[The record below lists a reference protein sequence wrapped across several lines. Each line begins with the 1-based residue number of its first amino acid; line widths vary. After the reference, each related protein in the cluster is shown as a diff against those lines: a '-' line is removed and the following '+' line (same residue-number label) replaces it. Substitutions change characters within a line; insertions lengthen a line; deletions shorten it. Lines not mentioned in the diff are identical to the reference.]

1 MRYPKGSL
9 DLNLSH
15 DYPLLRQIARS
26 RFVTHNQLFEFS
38 KAQACGC
45 GRSSFNWRLRRLQEH
60 NLVLRQTVA
69 DVGGEYVYSITAS
82 SAGYLAGKGDV
93 YTPPRHDEHRKCMHL
108 QMQHAIDLNDIQLA
122 LIRSGLLVKWVSEN
136 EIRFE
141 NKFLPYAY
149 TKYYDAVVTV
159 SVASSNLTFGLEY
172 ERTPKL
178 EKEYDAIA
186 QRLLV
191 ERHISQFLY
200 LTTNEQ
206 LLRLVSWSFR
216 RMDVCAYFGL
226 VTEWHRRVLEME
238 AFSWKAMGYRRLAT
252 LLREKPTQ
260 WRTGAQQQF
269 GQLFNFNG
277 D

>member
-9 DLNLSH
+9 DLSITH

-26 RFVTHNQLFEFS
+26 RFVPHGQLFEFS
-38 KAQACGC
+38 NAVACGC
-45 GRSSFNWRLRRLQEH
+45 SRSSFNWRLRRLQEH

-69 DVGGEYVYSITAS
+69 GVGGQYVYSITAIG
-82 SAGYLAGKGDV
+82 AAYLAGKGDV
-93 YTPPRHDEHRKCMHL
+93 YTPPRHDEHRKGMHL
-108 QMQHAIDLNDIQLA
+108 HMQHAIDLNDIQLA
-122 LIRSGLLVKWVSEN
+122 LIRSGLLVKWVPEN

-141 NKFLPYAY
+141 NELLPYAY

-159 SVASSNLTFGLEY
+159 CVESSNLTFGLEY

-178 EKEYDAIA
+178 EKDYDAIA
-186 QRLLV
+186 QKLLA

-200 LTTNEQ
+200 LTANEQ

-226 VTEWHRRVLEME
+226 VTEWHRRLLDME

-252 LLREKPTQ
+252 LLTEKPTQ
-260 WRTGAQQQF
+260 SRMGAQSAFQF
-269 GQLFNFNG
+269 GHLFNG